1 MQSTINKPEISLSPR
16 ERAIA
21 QLVAQGQPNKC
32 IAKNLNI
39 SHWTVATY
47 VRRIFMKLGVCSRAA
62 MIALLIQENLLWD
75 S

>member
-1 MQSTINKPEISLSPR
+1 MQSKSYKPEISLSPR

-21 QLVAQGQPNKC
+21 QLVAQGLPNKC

-47 VRRIFMKLGVCSRAA
+47 VRRIFIKLGVCSRTA

-75 S
+75 

>member
-1 MQSTINKPEISLSPR
+1 MQSTSYQSEISLSPR

-21 QLVAQGQPNKC
+21 QLVAQGLPNKC

-47 VRRIFMKLGVCSRAA
+47 IKRIFIKLGVSSRTA
-62 MIALLIQENLLWD
+62 MIAMLMQENLLWD
-75 S
+75 

>member
-1 MQSTINKPEISLSPR
+1 MQSTSYQSEISLSPR

-21 QLVAQGQPNKC
+21 QLVAQGLPNKC

-47 VRRIFMKLGVCSRAA
+47 VKRIFLKLGVSSRTA
-62 MIALLIQENLLWD
+62 MIAMLIQEDLLWD
-75 S
+75 

>member
-1 MQSTINKPEISLSPR
+1 MQSTIYKPVISLSPR
-16 ERAIA
+16 EKAIA
-21 QLVAQGQPNKC
+21 QLVAQGLPNKC

-47 VRRIFMKLGVCSRAA
+47 VKRIFIKLRVCSRTA
-62 MIALLIQENLLWD
+62 MIALLVQENMLWD

>member
-1 MQSTINKPEISLSPR
+1 MQSTIYKPVVSLSPR

-21 QLVAQGQPNKC
+21 QLVAQGLPNKC

-47 VRRIFMKLGVCSRAA
+47 VRRIFIKLSVCSRAA
-62 MIALLIQENLLWD
+62 MIALLIKENLLWD
-75 S
+75 

>member
-1 MQSTINKPEISLSPR
+1 MQSTSYQSEISLSPR

-21 QLVAQGQPNKC
+21 QLIAQGLPNKC

-47 VRRIFMKLGVCSRAA
+47 VKRIFIKLGISSRPA
-62 MIALLIQENLLWD
+62 MIAMLIQENLLWD
-75 S
+75 

>member
-1 MQSTINKPEISLSPR
+1 MPSTSYQSEISLSPR

-21 QLVAQGQPNKC
+21 QLVAQGLPNKC

-47 VRRIFMKLGVCSRAA
+47 VKRIFLKLGVSSRTA
-62 MIALLIQENLLWD
+62 MIAMLIQENLLWD
-75 S
+75 

>member
-1 MQSTINKPEISLSPR
+1 MQTTSYQSEISLSPR

-21 QLVAQGQPNKC
+21 QLVAQGLPNKC

-47 VRRIFMKLGVCSRAA
+47 VKRIFLKLGVSSRTA
-62 MIALLIQENLLWD
+62 MIAMLIQENLLWD
-75 S
+75 

>member
-1 MQSTINKPEISLSPR
+1 MQSTSYKSEINLSPR

-21 QLVAQGQPNKC
+21 QLVAQGLPNKC

-47 VRRIFMKLGVCSRAA
+47 VKRIFLKLGVSSRTA
-62 MIALLIQENLLWD
+62 MIAMLIQENLLWD
-75 S
+75 

>member
-1 MQSTINKPEISLSPR
+1 MQSTIYKSVVSLSPR

-21 QLVAQGQPNKC
+21 QLVAQGLPNKC

-47 VRRIFMKLGVCSRAA
+47 VRRIFIKLSVCSRTA
-62 MIALLIQENLLWD
+62 MIALLIKENLLWD
-75 S
+75 

>member
-1 MQSTINKPEISLSPR
+1 MPSTSYKSEISLSPR

-21 QLVAQGQPNKC
+21 QLVAQGLPNKC

-47 VRRIFMKLGVCSRAA
+47 VKRIFLKLGVSSRTA
-62 MIALLIQENLLWD
+62 MIAMLIQENLLWD
-75 S
+75 

>member
-1 MQSTINKPEISLSPR
+1 MQSTSYQSEITLSPR

-21 QLVAQGQPNKC
+21 QLVAQGLPNKC

-47 VRRIFMKLGVCSRAA
+47 VKRIFLKLGVSSRTA
-62 MIALLIQENLLWD
+62 MIAMLIQENLLWD
-75 S
+75 

>member
-1 MQSTINKPEISLSPR
+1 MQSTSYQSEISLSPR

-21 QLVAQGQPNKC
+21 QLVAQGLPNKC

-47 VRRIFMKLGVCSRAA
+47 VKRIFLKLGVSSRSA
-62 MIALLIQENLLWD
+62 MIAMLIQENLLWD
-75 S
+75 

>member
-1 MQSTINKPEISLSPR
+1 MQSTSYPSEISLSPR

-21 QLVAQGQPNKC
+21 QLVAQGLPNKC

-47 VRRIFMKLGVCSRAA
+47 VKRIFLKLGVSSRTA
-62 MIALLIQENLLWD
+62 MITMLIQENLLWD
-75 S
+75 

>member
-1 MQSTINKPEISLSPR
+1 MQSTSYQSEITLSPR

-21 QLVAQGQPNKC
+21 QLVAQGLPNKC

-47 VRRIFMKLGVCSRAA
+47 VKRIFMKLGVSSRTA
-62 MIALLIQENLLWD
+62 MIAMLIQENLLWD
-75 S
+75 

>member
-1 MQSTINKPEISLSPR
+1 MQSTTYHSEISLSPR

-21 QLVAQGQPNKC
+21 QLVAQGLPNKC

-47 VRRIFMKLGVCSRAA
+47 VKRIFVKLGVSSRTA
-62 MIALLIQENLLWD
+62 MIAMLIQENLLWD
-75 S
+75 

>member
-1 MQSTINKPEISLSPR
+1 MQSTIYKSVVSLSPR

-21 QLVAQGQPNKC
+21 QLVAQGLPNKC

-47 VRRIFMKLGVCSRAA
+47 VRRIFIKLDVCSRAA
-62 MIALLIQENLLWD
+62 MIALLIKENLLWD
-75 S
+75 